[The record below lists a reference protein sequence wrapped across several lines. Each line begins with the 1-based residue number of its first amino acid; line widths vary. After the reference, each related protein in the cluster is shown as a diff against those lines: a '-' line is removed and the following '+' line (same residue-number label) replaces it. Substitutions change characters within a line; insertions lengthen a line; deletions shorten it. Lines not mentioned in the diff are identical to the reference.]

1 MLSLFL
7 TIVNKKIP
15 PFDQIL
21 GKVVAKCGSN
31 KFLLEFITVAEYHLR
46 IWCIYFIMKYI

>member
-1 MLSLFL
+1 MLAYFEKIIACSPFFL

-21 GKVVAKCGSN
+21 GKVVVKCGSN
-31 KFLLEFITVAEYHLR
+31 KFL
-46 IWCIYFIMKYI
+46 